1 MRATARFL
9 FLLVLSFTLGAC
21 GGSSSG
27 RDGDTTPPVI
37 TLTGDNPQ
45 VIEAGSAYVEMGATA
60 TDNRDGDLTDAIVID
75 ARQVDSSVP
84 GNYVVHY
91 DVSDNAGNDSR
102 LSRTVIVQDT
112 TPPVITLTGDN
123 PQVIEAGGAYVE
135 MGATATDN
143 RDGDLTNAIVIDTS
157 QMDTSV
163 PGSYVVHY
171 DVSDNTGNDSRL
183 SRTVFVQDTTPPV
196 ITLIGDNPQAILA
209 GSPYVELGFSASDNI
224 DGDISNNVI
233 VEATG
238 VDLSMTGNYLVTY
251 DVTDSSGNPAATV
264 TRLVRVLVTGEW
276 RQTGSMIQE
285 WWSAGAVLLGDGSV
299 LVSGSGQ
306 AETFDPVTEQFTLLG
321 EAPSG
326 VPVVLADGRVL
337 FAGMGGA
344 AGIDPSSIYDPV
356 AGTFRDI
363 GPMNRPRRGFSAT
376 LLSDGR
382 VLIVGGRNWWPE
394 CEVHDSAEI
403 FDPVTETFALTD
415 PMSFPRSGHTA
426 TLLNDGTVLII
437 GGYDTVLC
445 DFGPAIATLRS
456 AEIYDPA
463 TGTFQQT
470 GSMPDSGVFYN
481 TSDILPDGNVLVVV
495 GTEGWEGQKNVIYE
509 IGTGTF
515 VEADDMATHRGNHR
529 AVALKSSATC
539 DGPVMIIGGSSFPT
553 SGLSSA
559 EMYDPDWGRFYSTA
573 DMPDDHA
580 GGHAAV
586 LLEDGRVLVAG
597 GYNLEGSDEPIPL
610 RSALIFEPIGGCP

>member
-27 RDGDTTPPVI
+27 RDRDTTPPVITLIGDNPQFIEAGSAYVEMGAMATDNRDGDLTDAIVIDASQVDTSVLGSYVVHYDVSDNAGNDSRLSRTVTVQDTTPPVI

-45 VIEAGSAYVEMGATA
+45 VIEAGSAYVEMGA
-60 TDNRDGDLTDAIVID
+60 
-75 ARQVDSSVP
+75 
-84 GNYVVHY
+84 
-91 DVSDNAGNDSR
+91 
-102 LSRTVIVQDT
+102 
-112 TPPVITLTGDN
+112 
-123 PQVIEAGGAYVE
+123 
-135 MGATATDN
+135 MATDN

-171 DVSDNTGNDSRL
+171 DVSDNAGNDSRL
-183 SRTVFVQDTTPPV
+183 SRTVIVQDTTPPV
-196 ITLIGDNPQAILA
+196 ITLIGDNPQPILA

-238 VDLSMTGNYLVTY
+238 VDLSMTGSYPVTY

-276 RQTGSMIQE
+276 RQTGSMNQE
-285 WWSAGAVLLGDGSV
+285 WWSAGAVLLGDGRV

-306 AETFDPVTEQFTLLG
+306 AETFDAVTEEFTLLG

-326 VPVVLADGRVL
+326 VPIVLADGRVL
-337 FAGMGGA
+337 FAGIGGS

-356 AGTFRDI
+356 AGTFSDI

-382 VLIVGGRNWWPE
+382 VLIVGGQNWWPE

-403 FDPVTETFALTD
+403 FDPVTETFTLTD
-415 PMSFPRSGHTA
+415 PMSVPRSGHTA
-426 TLLNDGTVLII
+426 TILNDGTVLII

-463 TGTFQQT
+463 TGTFHQT

-481 TSDILPDGNVLVVV
+481 TANILPDGNVLVVV

-509 IGTGTF
+509 IGSGTF
-515 VEADDMATHRGNHR
+515 IEADDMATHRGNHR

-539 DGPVMIIGGSSFPT
+539 DGPVMVIGGSSYPT

-559 EMYDPDWGRFYSTA
+559 EMYDTDWGRFYSTA
-573 DMPDDHA
+573 DMPDDRA

-597 GYNLEGSDEPIPL
+597 GHNLEGTDEPIPL
-610 RSALIFEPIGGCP
+610 RSAVIFEPIGGCP